1 MTLGIN
7 PPCVAG
13 FILLIPAIYLRLKN
27 GLLPSTEMIHRLV
40 IDSSAAQTELCFLG
54 NIAGTDKS
62 PVVSASPRHR
72 HAYTAVYT
80 MLFAP
85 LKGRAIQFAE
95 IGVAGGHSA
104 LLWNMYFKH
113 PETTIHMFD
122 RDQNF
127 LRSAEEL
134 VDSETMKFSLMD
146 VGVDG
151 DVRRALTASNPGG
164 LYDVIID
171 DSSHEHG
178 HQIRIIKE
186 AFPLLTQGGVLIVE
200 DIFRSTPEEEYTRL
214 LGPILHKCSAAY
226 FVQCEHKDRWSPG
239 WDNDKLLVL
248 VKA

>member
-1 MTLGIN
+1 
-7 PPCVAG
+7 
-13 FILLIPAIYLRLKN
+13 
-27 GLLPSTEMIHRLV
+27 MIQHLV
-40 IDSSAAQTELCFLG
+40 IDSSKAVTELCFLG
-54 NIAGTDKS
+54 NLAGTDKS
-62 PVVSASPRHR
+62 PVISRAQRHR

-85 LKGRAIQFAE
+85 LKSRPTQFAE

-104 LLWNMYFKH
+104 LLWDMYFKH
-113 PETTIHMFD
+113 PKTVIHMFD

-127 LRSAEEL
+127 LNGAKEL
-134 VDSETMKFSLMD
+134 VSSQGVNFSLMD

-151 DVRRALTASNPGG
+151 DVSRALAASNPGG

-186 AFPLLTQGGVLIVE
+186 AFPLLTQGGILVVE
-200 DIFRSTPEEEYTRL
+200 DIFRATPEEEYTKE
-214 LGPILHKCSAAY
+214 LGAILPQCSAAY
-226 FVQCEHKDRWSPG
+226 FVVCEHKDRWSPG

-248 VKA
+248 VKG

>member
-1 MTLGIN
+1 
-7 PPCVAG
+7 
-13 FILLIPAIYLRLKN
+13 
-27 GLLPSTEMIHRLV
+27 MIHRLV
-40 IDSSAAQTELCFLG
+40 IDSSDALTELCFLG
-54 NIAGTDKS
+54 NLAGTDKS
-62 PVVSASPRHR
+62 PVVSASQRHR

-85 LKGRAIQFAE
+85 LKAKQINFAE

-104 LLWNMYFKH
+104 LLWDMYFKNRS
-113 PETTIHMFD
+113 TIIHMFD
-122 RDQNF
+122 RDEKF
-127 LRSAEEL
+127 LNGAKEL
-134 VDSETMKFSLMD
+134 VSSQGVNFNLMD

-151 DVRRALTASNPGG
+151 DVARALKQSNPGG

-186 AFPLLTQGGVLIVE
+186 AFPLLTQGGILVIE
-200 DIFRSTPEEEYTRL
+200 DIFRATPEEEYTKEL
-214 LGPILHKCSAAY
+214 ADIVPQCSAAY
-226 FVQCEHKDRWSPG
+226 FVVCEHKDRWSPG